1 MYPASTAAERLQ
13 RPTGGLLCGRPGS
26 KRREAAELIQ
36 VTDNQSRSL
45 CFGFFYPGLSA
56 VGTNLQRTMLAP
68 YASTIVIAGV
78 RDNYMKI
85 FCFIFVLSLVG
96 AGKQQR

>member
-1 MYPASTAAERLQ
+1 
-13 RPTGGLLCGRPGS
+13 
-26 KRREAAELIQ
+26 
-36 VTDNQSRSL
+36 
-45 CFGFFYPGLSA
+45 
-56 VGTNLQRTMLAP
+56 MLAP
-68 YASTIVIAGV
+68 YASTIVIAGE